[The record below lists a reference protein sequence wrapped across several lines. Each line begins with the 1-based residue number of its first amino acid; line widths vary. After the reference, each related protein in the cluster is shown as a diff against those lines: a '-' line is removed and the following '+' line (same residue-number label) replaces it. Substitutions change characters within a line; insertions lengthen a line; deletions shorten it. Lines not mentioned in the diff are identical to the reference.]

1 MFWKICGI
9 LFFGYVGELY
19 AQIPHIEWSTY
30 YGGTALDGFRDL
42 TTDDLGNVYTIGST
56 ESADIMSVTNAHQAV
71 NNGQVDVVLSKF
83 DNAGVLIWSTY
94 FGGAGVDNGQGIDID
109 INDNVVITGTTSSAA
124 NIAFGSNVHQSVHHG
139 DRDMFVAKFDPNG
152 TLLWASYLGGPEGES
167 ANDVITDSQGNI
179 IITGWSASSA
189 QVAFNGQDLTYSGGN
204 AWGGDIVIA
213 KFNPN
218 GGILWSTYR
227 GDIDDDL
234 GLQVKVNLNDEI
246 FVSGWTSSPINIAT
260 PGTWQ
265 DTKVNA
271 NNTTDAFL
279 TKLDRNGN
287 ILWSSYYGGQENEY
301 GDALHIDDNGFIYLG
316 GPTNTISGIT
326 TSGTWQN
333 NNGGNYDGFLTK
345 FDANGQRLWGTYY
358 GGNGNDDIYGIDV
371 NTNGDIFITGTTASA
386 SNIATANAHQEIL
399 GGNKDAFV
407 AQLSPQGQ
415 RIWASY
421 LGGNVDE
428 SCYGISVFQNA
439 QIFISGAAASNT
451 GISFGAA
458 HQPALSAISDGF
470 VTKFVPCSPFNI
482 PISSNSPVCFGT
494 SIVLT
499 ASGGNSY
506 TWSGPNGYTSTDQN
520 PIITNGMATS
530 GGTYQVTV
538 TDANNCTSSS
548 SINVIVNN
556 PPTATVA
563 SNSPVCVGTS
573 IALTASGGI
582 SYTWSGPNGYTSTD
596 QNPIITN
603 VQTTSSGTYQVNVTD
618 VNNCTSSSSIN
629 VVVNNPPTATIASN
643 SPVCVGTSIAL
654 TASGGISYTW
664 SGPNG
669 YTSIDQNPVITNVQ
683 TTSSGAYQVTVT
695 DVNNCTSSSSINVVV
710 NNPPTASAGSNSPVC
725 VGTSI
730 ALTAS
735 GGNSYTW
742 SGPNGYTSID
752 QNPVITN
759 VQTTSS
765 GTYQVTVTDAQSC
778 TNTASI
784 LVSVLPKP
792 FAIISSNSPVC
803 IGSDLRL
810 QLSGGISYLWSGP
823 LNFSSITQNPII
835 SGSTT
840 ANSGVYQAIVTGQNG
855 CTTTVTTDVI
865 ISGQLT
871 INPNYN
877 QPVCE
882 GDTIK
887 LFTGNGASFRWN
899 GPTGFISLLQN
910 PIIPNATLQNEGAY
924 LLTVSDIS
932 GCSGT
937 AVVQV
942 DVQENPQAVIEGDTT
957 ICLHGEL
964 ELTSPTIGTKTWST
978 GANTN
983 TITVSPGVNTI
994 YTLNVDLNGCID
1006 STSHEV
1012 GVMPLPDLSIHV
1024 DQQTIEK
1031 GQSARLEATGGD
1043 VFHWSPSEGLSCT
1056 ACNITIASPQNT
1068 TSYCV
1073 EAEQNG
1079 CLADTCVQIIVNE
1092 ACAIVLANI
1101 FSPNGDTNN
1110 ALWCSPA
1117 KDCIAKQALWIYD
1130 RWGNLLFT
1138 GEGTDVCWDGTY
1150 SGKILQD
1157 QVCTYILRLTYT
1169 NGDLKHHTDTITLL
1183 H

>member
-1 MFWKICGI
+1 MKMFWKMCGI

-42 TTDDLGNVYTIGST
+42 TTDDLGNVYAIGST
-56 ESADIMSVTNAHQAV
+56 ESADIVSVANAHQAV
-71 NNGQVDVVLSKF
+71 NNGQVDVILSKF

-109 INDNVVITGTTSSAA
+109 INGNVVITGTTSSAA

-204 AWGGDIVIA
+204 TWGGDIVIA
-213 KFNPN
+213 KFNAN
-218 GGILWSTYR
+218 GGLLWSTYR

-234 GLQVKVNLNDEI
+234 GLQVKINLNDEI

-333 NNGGNYDGFLTK
+333 TNGGNYDGFLTK

-386 SNIATANAHQEIL
+386 SNIATTNAHQEIL

-421 LGGNVDE
+421 LGGNADE

-439 QIFISGAAASNT
+439 QIFISGAATSNT

-470 VTKFVPCSPFNI
+470 VTKFVPCSPFSI
-482 PISSNSPVCFGT
+482 PISSNSPVCVGT
-494 SIVLT
+494 SIELT

-506 TWSGPNGYTSTDQN
+506 TWSGPNGYTST
-520 PIITNGMATS
+520 
-530 GGTYQVTV
+530 
-538 TDANNCTSSS
+538 
-548 SINVIVNN
+548 
-556 PPTATVA
+556 
-563 SNSPVCVGTS
+563 
-573 IALTASGGI
+573 
-582 SYTWSGPNGYTSTD
+582 
-596 QNPIITN
+596 
-603 VQTTSSGTYQVNVTD
+603 
-618 VNNCTSSSSIN
+618 
-629 VVVNNPPTATIASN
+629 
-643 SPVCVGTSIAL
+643 
-654 TASGGISYTW
+654 
-664 SGPNG
+664 
-669 YTSIDQNPVITNVQ
+669 
-683 TTSSGAYQVTVT
+683 
-695 DVNNCTSSSSINVVV
+695 
-710 NNPPTASAGSNSPVC
+710 
-725 VGTSI
+725 
-730 ALTAS
+730 
-735 GGNSYTW
+735 
-742 SGPNGYTSID
+742 D

-803 IGSDLRL
+803 VGSDLRL

-823 LNFSSITQNPII
+823 LNFSSMTQNPII
-835 SGSTT
+835 LGSTT

-983 TITVSPGVNTI
+983 TITVSPSVNTI
-994 YTLNVDLNGCID
+994 YTLTVDLNGCID
-1006 STSHEV
+1006 TTSHEV

-1031 GQSARLEATGGD
+1031 GQSTRLEATGGD

-1073 EAEQNG
+1073 ETEQNG

-1117 KDCIAKQALWIYD
+1117 KDCIANQALWIYD

-1169 NGDLKHHTDTITLL
+1169 NVDIKHYTGTITLL

>member
-1 MFWKICGI
+1 
-9 LFFGYVGELY
+9 
-19 AQIPHIEWSTY
+19 
-30 YGGTALDGFRDL
+30 
-42 TTDDLGNVYTIGST
+42 
-56 ESADIMSVTNAHQAV
+56 
-71 NNGQVDVVLSKF
+71 
-83 DNAGVLIWSTY
+83 
-94 FGGAGVDNGQGIDID
+94 
-109 INDNVVITGTTSSAA
+109 
-124 NIAFGSNVHQSVHHG
+124 
-139 DRDMFVAKFDPNG
+139 
-152 TLLWASYLGGPEGES
+152 
-167 ANDVITDSQGNI
+167 
-179 IITGWSASSA
+179 
-189 QVAFNGQDLTYSGGN
+189 
-204 AWGGDIVIA
+204 
-213 KFNPN
+213 
-218 GGILWSTYR
+218 
-227 GDIDDDL
+227 
-234 GLQVKVNLNDEI
+234 
-246 FVSGWTSSPINIAT
+246 
-260 PGTWQ
+260 
-265 DTKVNA
+265 
-271 NNTTDAFL
+271 
-279 TKLDRNGN
+279 
-287 ILWSSYYGGQENEY
+287 
-301 GDALHIDDNGFIYLG
+301 
-316 GPTNTISGIT
+316 
-326 TSGTWQN
+326 
-333 NNGGNYDGFLTK
+333 
-345 FDANGQRLWGTYY
+345 
-358 GGNGNDDIYGIDV
+358 
-371 NTNGDIFITGTTASA
+371 
-386 SNIATANAHQEIL
+386 
-399 GGNKDAFV
+399 
-407 AQLSPQGQ
+407 
-415 RIWASY
+415 
-421 LGGNVDE
+421 
-428 SCYGISVFQNA
+428 
-439 QIFISGAAASNT
+439 
-451 GISFGAA
+451 
-458 HQPALSAISDGF
+458 
-470 VTKFVPCSPFNI
+470 
-482 PISSNSPVCFGT
+482 
-494 SIVLT
+494 
-499 ASGGNSY
+499 
-506 TWSGPNGYTSTDQN
+506 
-520 PIITNGMATS
+520 MATS

-548 SINVIVNN
+548 SINVVVNN
-556 PPTATVA
+556 PPTATV
-563 SNSPVCVGTS
+563 
-573 IALTASGGI
+573 
-582 SYTWSGPNGYTSTD
+582 
-596 QNPIITN
+596 
-603 VQTTSSGTYQVNVTD
+603 
-618 VNNCTSSSSIN
+618 
-629 VVVNNPPTATIASN
+629 ASN

-683 TTSSGAYQVTVT
+683 TTSSGA
-695 DVNNCTSSSSINVVV
+695 
-710 NNPPTASAGSNSPVC
+710 
-725 VGTSI
+725 
-730 ALTAS
+730 
-735 GGNSYTW
+735 
-742 SGPNGYTSID
+742 
-752 QNPVITN
+752 
-759 VQTTSS
+759 
-765 GTYQVTVTDAQSC
+765 YQVTVTDAQSC

-937 AVVQV
+937 ATVQV

-983 TITVSPGVNTI
+983 TITVSPSDNTI
-994 YTLNVDLNGCID
+994 YTLTVDLNGCID
-1006 STSHEV
+1006 TTSHEV

-1031 GQSARLEATGGD
+1031 GQSARLEATGGV
-1043 VFHWSPSEGLSCT
+1043 VFHWSPSVGLSCT

-1117 KDCIAKQALWIYD
+1117 KDCIANQALWIYD

-1169 NGDLKHHTDTITLL
+1169 NGDLKHHTGTITLL

>member
-1 MFWKICGI
+1 MKMFWKMCGI

-42 TTDDLGNVYTIGST
+42 TTDDLGNVYAIGST
-56 ESADIMSVTNAHQAV
+56 ESTDIVSVANAHQAV
-71 NNGQVDVVLSKF
+71 NNGQVDVILSKF

-109 INDNVVITGTTSSAA
+109 INGNVVITGTTSSAA
-124 NIAFGSNVHQSVHHG
+124 NFAFGSNVHQSVHHG

-189 QVAFNGQDLTYSGGN
+189 QVAFNGPDLTYSGGN
-204 AWGGDIVIA
+204 TWGGDIVIA

-316 GPTNTISGIT
+316 GPTNTTSGIT
-326 TSGTWQN
+326 TSGTWQSS
-333 NNGGNYDGFLTK
+333 NGGNYDGFLTK

-371 NTNGDIFITGTTASA
+371 NTNGDIFITGTTASS
-386 SNIATANAHQEIL
+386 SNIATTNAHQEIL
-399 GGNKDAFV
+399 GGNKDAFI

-470 VTKFVPCSPFNI
+470 VTKFVPCSPFSI
-482 PISSNSPVCFGT
+482 PIS
-494 SIVLT
+494 
-499 ASGGNSY
+499 
-506 TWSGPNGYTSTDQN
+506 
-520 PIITNGMATS
+520 
-530 GGTYQVTV
+530 
-538 TDANNCTSSS
+538 
-548 SINVIVNN
+548 
-556 PPTATVA
+556 

-573 IALTASGGI
+573 IALTASGGN

-629 VVVNNPPTATIASN
+629 VVVNNPPTATVASN

-669 YTSIDQNPVITNVQ
+669 YTSTDQNPVITNGMA
-683 TTSSGAYQVTVT
+683 TSG
-695 DVNNCTSSSSINVVV
+695 
-710 NNPPTASAGSNSPVC
+710 
-725 VGTSI
+725 
-730 ALTAS
+730 
-735 GGNSYTW
+735 
-742 SGPNGYTSID
+742 
-752 QNPVITN
+752 
-759 VQTTSS
+759 

-803 IGSDLRL
+803 VGSDLRL

-957 ICLHGEL
+957 ICLHDEL
-964 ELTSPTIGTKTWST
+964 ELTSPTTGTKTWST

-983 TITVSPGVNTI
+983 TITVSPNVNTI
-994 YTLNVDLNGCID
+994 YTLTVDLNGCID

-1012 GVMPLPDLSIHV
+1012 GVMPLPDLRIHV

-1056 ACNITIASPQNT
+1056 ACSITIASPQNT
-1068 TSYCV
+1068 TRYCV

-1092 ACAIVLANI
+1092 SCALFLANI

-1117 KDCIAKQALWIYD
+1117 KDCIANQALWIYD

-1157 QVCTYILRLTYT
+1157 QVCTYILRFTYT
-1169 NGDLKHHTDTITLL
+1169 NGDIKHHTGTITLL

>member
-1 MFWKICGI
+1 MKLMFKIYGI
-9 LFFGYVGELY
+9 IIFTHLGMLY
-19 AQIPHIEWSTY
+19 AQVPHIEWSTY
-30 YGGTALDGFRDL
+30 YGGPALDGFRDL
-42 TTDDLGNVYTIGST
+42 KTDDLGNVYAIGST
-56 ESADIMSVTNAHQAV
+56 ESTDIVSVANANQAV
-71 NNGQVDVVLSKF
+71 NNGQVDVILSKF

-109 INDNVVITGTTSSAA
+109 INGNVVITGTTSSAA

-152 TLLWASYLGGPEGES
+152 SLLWATYLGGPEGES

-189 QVAFNGQDLTYSGGN
+189 QIAFNGQDLTYSGGN
-204 AWGGDIVIA
+204 TWGGDIVIA

-345 FDANGQRLWGTYY
+345 FDANGLRLWGTYY

-371 NTNGDIFITGTTASA
+371 NTNGDIFITGTTSSA
-386 SNIATANAHQEIL
+386 SNIATANAHQETL
-399 GGNKDAFV
+399 GGNKDAYV

-421 LGGNVDE
+421 LGGNADE

-482 PISSNSPVCFGT
+482 PISSNSPVCVGT
-494 SIVLT
+494 SLALT
-499 ASGGNSY
+499 ASGGISY
-506 TWSGPNGYTSTDQN
+506 AWSGPNGYTSTDQN
-520 PIITNGMATS
+520 PVITNVQTTS
-530 GGTYQVTV
+530 NGLYQVTV
-538 TDANNCTSSS
+538 TDANNCTLSS
-548 SINVIVNN
+548 SINVVVNN

-573 IALTASGGI
+573 IELTASGGN
-582 SYTWSGPNGYTSTD
+582 SYSWSGPNGYTSTD
-596 QNPIITN
+596 QNP
-603 VQTTSSGTYQVNVTD
+603 
-618 VNNCTSSSSIN
+618 
-629 VVVNNPPTATIASN
+629 
-643 SPVCVGTSIAL
+643 
-654 TASGGISYTW
+654 
-664 SGPNG
+664 
-669 YTSIDQNPVITNVQ
+669 VITNGMA
-683 TTSSGAYQVTVT
+683 TSV
-695 DVNNCTSSSSINVVV
+695 
-710 NNPPTASAGSNSPVC
+710 
-725 VGTSI
+725 
-730 ALTAS
+730 
-735 GGNSYTW
+735 
-742 SGPNGYTSID
+742 
-752 QNPVITN
+752 
-759 VQTTSS
+759 

-803 IGSDLRL
+803 VGSDLRL

-835 SGSTT
+835 LGSTT

-887 LFTGNGASFRWN
+887 LFTGNGALFRWN

-924 LLTVSDIS
+924 LLTVSDMS

-942 DVQENPQAVIEGDTT
+942 DIQENPQAVIEGDTT

-983 TITVSPGVNTI
+983 TITVSPSVNTI
-994 YTLNVDLNGCID
+994 YTLKVELNGCID

-1012 GVMPLPDLSIHV
+1012 GVMPLPNLSIHV

-1031 GQSARLEATGGD
+1031 GQSTRLEATGGD
-1043 VFHWSPSEGLSCT
+1043 VFHWTPSEGLSCT
-1056 ACNITIASPQNT
+1056 ACNITIASPQST

-1117 KDCIAKQALWIYD
+1117 KDCIANQALWIYD

-1169 NGDLKHHTDTITLL
+1169 NVDIKHYTGTITLL

>member
-1 MFWKICGI
+1 MKMFWKMCGI

-42 TTDDLGNVYTIGST
+42 TTDDLGNVYAIGST

-71 NNGQVDVVLSKF
+71 NNGQVDVILSKF

-109 INDNVVITGTTSSAA
+109 INGNVVITGTTSSGA

-179 IITGWSASSA
+179 IITGWSASST

-204 AWGGDIVIA
+204 TWGGDIVIA
-213 KFNPN
+213 KFNAN

-279 TKLDRNGN
+279 TKLDSNGN

-333 NNGGNYDGFLTK
+333 TNGGNYDGFLTK

-371 NTNGDIFITGTTASA
+371 NTNGDIFITGTTASS
-386 SNIATANAHQEIL
+386 SNIATTNAHQEIL

-421 LGGNVDE
+421 LGGNADE

-470 VTKFVPCSPFNI
+470 VTKFVPCSPFSI

-494 SIVLT
+494 SIELT
-499 ASGGNSY
+499 ASGGISY
-506 TWSGPNGYTSTDQN
+506 AWSGPNGYTSADQN

-548 SINVIVNN
+548 SINVVVNN

-563 SNSPVCVGTS
+563 
-573 IALTASGGI
+573 
-582 SYTWSGPNGYTSTD
+582 
-596 QNPIITN
+596 
-603 VQTTSSGTYQVNVTD
+603 
-618 VNNCTSSSSIN
+618 
-629 VVVNNPPTATIASN
+629 
-643 SPVCVGTSIAL
+643 
-654 TASGGISYTW
+654 
-664 SGPNG
+664 
-669 YTSIDQNPVITNVQ
+669 
-683 TTSSGAYQVTVT
+683 
-695 DVNNCTSSSSINVVV
+695 
-710 NNPPTASAGSNSPVC
+710 SNSPVC

-742 SGPNGYTSID
+742 SGPNGYTSTD
-752 QNPVITN
+752 QNPVITNGMATSSGTYQVTVTDVNNCTSSSSINVVVNNPPTATAGSNSPVCVGTSLALTASGGISYAWSGPNGYTSSDQNPIITN

-765 GTYQVTVTDAQSC
+765 GAYQVTVTDAQSC

-983 TITVSPGVNTI
+983 TITVSPSDNTI
-994 YTLNVDLNGCID
+994 YTLTVDLNGCID
-1006 STSHEV
+1006 TTSHEV

-1056 ACNITIASPQNT
+1056 ACSITIASPQNT

-1117 KDCIAKQALWIYD
+1117 KDCIANQALWIYD

-1169 NGDLKHHTDTITLL
+1169 NGDLKHHTGTITLL

>member
-1 MFWKICGI
+1 MKMFWKICGI
-9 LFFGYVGELY
+9 LYFGYIGELY

-42 TTDDLGNVYTIGST
+42 TTDDLGNVYAIGST
-56 ESADIMSVTNAHQAV
+56 ESADIMSVNNAHQAV
-71 NNGQVDVVLSKF
+71 NNGQVDVILSKF

-109 INDNVVITGTTSSAA
+109 INGNVVITGTTSSAA

-152 TLLWASYLGGPEGES
+152 TLLWATYLGGPEGES

-204 AWGGDIVIA
+204 TWGGDIVIA

-218 GGILWSTYR
+218 GGLLWSTYR

-234 GLQVKVNLNDEI
+234 GLQVKVNLNDDI

-333 NNGGNYDGFLTK
+333 TNGGNYDGFLTK

-371 NTNGDIFITGTTASA
+371 NTSGDIFITGTTASA

-421 LGGNVDE
+421 LGGNADE

-451 GISFGAA
+451 GISFGAS

-470 VTKFVPCSPFNI
+470 VTKFVPCSPFSI

-494 SIVLT
+494 SIELT
-499 ASGGNSY
+499 ASGGISY
-506 TWSGPNGYTSTDQN
+506 AWSGPNGYTSADQN
-520 PIITNGMATS
+520 PVITNGMATS
-530 GGTYQVTV
+530 GGT
-538 TDANNCTSSS
+538 
-548 SINVIVNN
+548 
-556 PPTATVA
+556 
-563 SNSPVCVGTS
+563 
-573 IALTASGGI
+573 
-582 SYTWSGPNGYTSTD
+582 
-596 QNPIITN
+596 
-603 VQTTSSGTYQVNVTD
+603 
-618 VNNCTSSSSIN
+618 
-629 VVVNNPPTATIASN
+629 
-643 SPVCVGTSIAL
+643 
-654 TASGGISYTW
+654 
-664 SGPNG
+664 
-669 YTSIDQNPVITNVQ
+669 
-683 TTSSGAYQVTVT
+683 YQVTVT

-710 NNPPTASAGSNSPVC
+710 NNPPTATVASNSPVC

-742 SGPNGYTSID
+742 SGPNGYTSTDQNPVITNGMATSGGTYQVTVTDANNCTSSSSINVVVNNPPTASAGSNSPVCIGTSLALTASGGLSYTWSGPNGYTSTD

-784 LVSVLPKP
+784 LVIVLPKP

-983 TITVSPGVNTI
+983 TITVSPSDNTI
-994 YTLNVDLNGCID
+994 YTLTVDLNGCID
-1006 STSHEV
+1006 TTSHEV

-1056 ACNITIASPQNT
+1056 ACSITIASPQNT

-1110 ALWCSPA
+1110 ALWCSQA
-1117 KDCIAKQALWIYD
+1117 KDCIANQALWIYD

-1169 NGDLKHHTDTITLL
+1169 NGDLKHHTGTITLL